1 MRLFSELRIRAKH
14 VFWPFCWI
22 ALVVYLSFHMIQG
35 DRGLIAYWQIR
46 TNIEDARRI
55 YNDELSLKLKLQ
67 NKVNLMRSTSLDRD
81 ILEEQAR
88 YLLGYSKEDEVI
100 IFLKN

>member
-1 MRLFSELRIRAKH
+1 M
-14 VFWPFCWI
+14 
-22 ALVVYLSFHMIQG
+22 VYLSFHMVQG
-35 DRGLIAYWQIR
+35 DRGLIAYWQIK
-46 TNIEDARRI
+46 TKIEDARRI

-67 NKVNLMRSTSLDRD
+67 NKVNLMRSSSLDRD

>member
-1 MRLFSELRIRAKH
+1 M
-14 VFWPFCWI
+14 
-22 ALVVYLSFHMIQG
+22 VYLSFHMIQG
-35 DRGLIAYWQIR
+35 DRGLIAYWEIK
-46 TNIEDARRI
+46 THIEDARRI

-67 NKVNLMRSTSLDRD
+67 NKVNLMRSSSLDRD

>member
-1 MRLFSELRIRAKH
+1 M
-14 VFWPFCWI
+14 
-22 ALVVYLSFHMIQG
+22 VYLSFHMIQG
-35 DRGLIAYWQIR
+35 DRGLIAYWEIR
-46 TNIEDARRI
+46 THIEDARRI

-67 NKVNLMRSTSLDRD
+67 NKVNLMRSSSLDRD

>member
-1 MRLFSELRIRAKH
+1 M
-14 VFWPFCWI
+14 
-22 ALVVYLSFHMIQG
+22 VYLSFHMIQG

-46 TNIEDARRI
+46 TNIEDDRRI

-67 NKVNLMRSTSLDRD
+67 NKVNLMRSSSLDRD

-88 YLLGYSKEDEVI
+88 YLLGYSNEDEVI
-100 IFLKN
+100 IFFKN

>member
-1 MRLFSELRIRAKH
+1 M
-14 VFWPFCWI
+14 
-22 ALVVYLSFHMIQG
+22 VYLSFHMIQG

-67 NKVNLMRSTSLDRD
+67 NKVNLMRSSSLDRD

-88 YLLGYSKEDEVI
+88 YLLGYSREDELI
-100 IFLKN
+100 IFFKN